1 MWLVA
6 GCRAFPVVHL
16 RGRVSVARVAVVGG
30 GQSRPPSLHAAVAP
44 MLSRSAPA
52 DKPRLCVS
60 PSSPRPAIPQG
71 AGCKGK
77 KSPAPC
83 RFFLLF
89 FRALAAARNSGYT
102 EPSPFRTPVR
112 STHTLAVLTAYFP
125 PDYCAGRCWVASG
138 EAPNFLPI
146 WFLPSWA
153 RQIAD
158 FLGISSGVLAPALL
172 RIRLV
177 HARQRIPDRGRVG
190 NTVRPT
196 YPPQFGRRRP
206 GCFPPHQIFG
216 TEWRETVFSPARNFG
231 PRVERT
237 DGNGKKK
244 NEGGERER
252 REERRDRISMEA
264 RYWRGGQSAIHP
276 RSEMGRTPRGRGKH
290 RR

>member
-6 GCRAFPVVHL
+6 GCRAFPVVRL

-71 AGCKGK
+71 AGRKGK

-112 STHTLAVLTAYFP
+112 STHTLAVLTARLLCRTMLGCEWRGAQFSSDLVP
-125 PDYCAGRCWVASG
+125 SELG
-138 EAPNFLPI
+138 EAD
-146 WFLPSWA
+146 S
-153 RQIAD
+153 
-158 FLGISSGVLAPALL
+158 
-172 RIRLV
+172 
-177 HARQRIPDRGRVG
+177 
-190 NTVRPT
+190 
-196 YPPQFGRRRP
+196 
-206 GCFPPHQIFG
+206 
-216 TEWRETVFSPARNFG
+216 
-231 PRVERT
+231 
-237 DGNGKKK
+237 
-244 NEGGERER
+244 
-252 REERRDRISMEA
+252 
-264 RYWRGGQSAIHP
+264 
-276 RSEMGRTPRGRGKH
+276 
-290 RR
+290 